1 MMLTH
6 TTIQLNLTH
15 AEVQRDLN
23 DCQGMHRRIMRLF
36 QHVNAT
42 RDTNEILYRIDRNG
56 ADWQLLIQSTAYA
69 DVTSLPAGYAR
80 PPIRQHDDVWERYA
94 TIQTGQQLPFMVVAN
109 IVKRDNVLRAMRTI
123 YDVAEQHVWLARK
136 GIQHGFAVDMTAQA
150 LVPLTIDRDPPVT
163 GVHPNGQLS
172 YDAFRIRGTLTVTDA
187 AQCVQALVTGIG
199 KAKAYGFGLLS
210 VVGV

>member
-1 MMLTH
+1 
-6 TTIQLNLTH
+6 
-15 AEVQRDLN
+15 
-23 DCQGMHRRIMRLF
+23 
-36 QHVNAT
+36 
-42 RDTNEILYRIDRNG
+42 
-56 ADWQLLIQSTAYA
+56 
-69 DVTSLPAGYAR
+69 
-80 PPIRQHDDVWERYA
+80 
-94 TIQTGQQLPFMVVAN
+94 
-109 IVKRDNVLRAMRTI
+109 
-123 YDVAEQHVWLARK
+123 
-136 GIQHGFAVDMTAQA
+136 MTAQA